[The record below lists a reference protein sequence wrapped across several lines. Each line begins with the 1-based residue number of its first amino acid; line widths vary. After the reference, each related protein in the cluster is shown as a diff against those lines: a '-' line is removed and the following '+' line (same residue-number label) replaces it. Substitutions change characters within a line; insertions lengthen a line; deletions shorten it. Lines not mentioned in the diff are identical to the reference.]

1 MEYWTGGTEEQSVKV
16 EHVFSK
22 RIPATCIIQL
32 EMNGDPAVTWR
43 ICVLILGL
51 QGLVFAQQTKVFII
65 GNWRP
70 FVER

>member
-1 MEYWTGGTEEQSVKV
+1 MEKLKQWNTGLVEQSVKV

-43 ICVLILGL
+43 ICVLTLGL
-51 QGLVFAQQTKVFII
+51 QGMVFAQQTKVFII
-65 GNWRP
+65 GNW
-70 FVER
+70 